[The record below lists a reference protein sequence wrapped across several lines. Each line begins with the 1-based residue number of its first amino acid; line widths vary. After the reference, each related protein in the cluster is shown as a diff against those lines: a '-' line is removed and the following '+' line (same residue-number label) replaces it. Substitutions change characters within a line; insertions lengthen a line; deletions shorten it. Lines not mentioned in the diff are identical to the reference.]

1 MRTQL
6 GEIVNPTLGQPR
18 WEGFHPGCASLG
30 TGGDSRTIR
39 ESEETRKSSKRRPKP
54 PRKPQEKDRQRN
66 RASRCR
72 VLRTSC
78 IRSAYVPRTPAYVP
92 RTLHVRLR
100 MPCTRS
106 TCCCNLT
113 PGIPVEKGSHK
124 NGSLSETPSSR
135 SVRLSAAWCG
145 DMTMTRSFR
154 LGLPRI
160 PDTQFVLQL
169 SLSLLACPVGAT
181 APFR

>member
-6 GEIVNPTLGQPR
+6 GEIVNPTLAQPR

-30 TGGDSRTIR
+30 TDGDSRTIR
-39 ESEETRKSSKRRPKP
+39 ESEETRKSSQRRTKP
-54 PRKPQEKDRQRN
+54 PRKPQEQDRQRN

-78 IRSAYVPRTPAYVP
+78 IRSAYVPRSPAHVP

-100 MPCTRS
+100 MPCIRS

-113 PGIPVEKGSHK
+113 PGIPVEKGEPQK
-124 NGSLSETPSSR
+124 MGLSLKAPSSR

-169 SLSLLACPVGAT
+169 SLSLLACPVVAT
-181 APFR
+181 TP